1 MQGNVPKRYIKQCS
15 VSARSQQ
22 TETSSTH
29 NLVDEND
36 YCAYCITRI
45 IRMAAQDRAKPAE
58 YGVKVKLAI
67 RIVLKNNRIAKLLIP
82 FFNGKPSITCQ
93 VSVIFL
99 LEDIYALTSPELI
112 PMANPQ
118 LRATFPPFCHF
129 EYGIYSFPC
138 N

>member
-36 YCAYCITRI
+36 YCAYSITRI
-45 IRMAAQDRAKPAE
+45 IRMAAYDRAKPAE

-67 RIVLKNNRIAKLLIP
+67 SVVVRNIKIAKLN
-82 FFNGKPSITCQ
+82 F
-93 VSVIFL
+93 
-99 LEDIYALTSPELI
+99 
-112 PMANPQ
+112 
-118 LRATFPPFCHF
+118 
-129 EYGIYSFPC
+129 
-138 N
+138 